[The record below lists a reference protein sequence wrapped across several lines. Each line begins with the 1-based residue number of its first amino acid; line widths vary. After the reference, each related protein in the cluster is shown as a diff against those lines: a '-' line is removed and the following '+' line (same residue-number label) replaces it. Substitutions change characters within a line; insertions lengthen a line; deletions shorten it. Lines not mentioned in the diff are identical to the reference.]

1 MNDRFDDA
9 DHPTRT
15 GDLDVS
21 PQDLETRAVS
31 GAEAVPGESAFGAA
45 FIDVDPAERISETE
59 RPLATPLPVPPSNP
73 TRRSNGGAAAPSTG
87 AIRDRIVVLGRRK
100 AGKTIFL
107 ARLYEQLW
115 RSTDAIHMRAID
127 GNDHLFFM
135 ETIRVL
141 SERVWPPATGSS
153 TRIPL
158 EVTLDGRSRTLV
170 SLDYSGE
177 VFKRAFLEQVS
188 DPDTDELLD
197 HLDRAAAVILLVDP
211 GLVLH
216 GTPEQIAEDE
226 FGMTA
231 AVRRIRKGPGGSHIP
246 IALVL
251 TKLDAHGRV
260 VRECGGLVGFVKTH
274 LFPLLRALH
283 RVRVFGCV
291 AVRTRPDAMGQPRPD
306 PSTPALGLLEPLDHC
321 LRGMPEI
328 PVALPTAAP
337 RVVRSV
343 ESASTDSTKES
354 PGPDWRFIA
363 LMATLILVGMA
374 AGFAIAWAVRIAG
387 GS

>member
-1 MNDRFDDA
+1 MAFDR
-9 DHPTRT
+9 R
-15 GDLDVS
+15 
-21 PQDLETRAVS
+21 
-31 GAEAVPGESAFGAA
+31 
-45 FIDVDPAERISETE
+45 DPHA
-59 RPLATPLPVPPSNP
+59 
-73 TRRSNGGAAAPSTG
+73 
-87 AIRDRIVVLGRRK
+87 
-100 AGKTIFL
+100 
-107 ARLYEQLW
+107 
-115 RSTDAIHMRAID
+115 RAID

-158 EVTLDGRSRTLV
+158 EVTLDGKSRTLV

-291 AVRTRPDAMGQPRPD
+291 AVRTRPDALGQPRPD

-328 PVALPTAAP
+328 PVALPASP
-337 RVVRSV
+337 SRSSRTSSRTI
-343 ESASTDSTKES
+343 ESASSESEADSSVPT
-354 PGPDWRFIA
+354 WRFVA
-363 LMATLILVGMA
+363 LMAILVLVGIA
-374 AGFAIAWAVRIAG
+374 AGLAIAWAVGLAG

>member
-1 MNDRFDDA
+1 MSDRIDDS
-9 DHPTRT
+9 DQPTRSE
-15 GDLDVS
+15 GVVES
-21 PQDLETRAVS
+21 ADLETREHS
-31 GAEAVPGESAFGAA
+31 DDEAVPGRSAFDAA
-45 FIDVDPAERISETE
+45 FIDIDIADGGSEPD
-59 RPLATPLPVPPSNP
+59 RPVPVPPLAGLGKIA
-73 TRRSNGGAAAPSTG
+73 RSMGPGASSVAVG
-87 AIRDRIVVLGRRK
+87 AVRDRIVVLGRRK

-115 RSTDAIHMRAID
+115 RSTGAVHMRAID

-158 EVTLDGRSRTLV
+158 EVTLDGKPRTLV

-188 DPDTDELLD
+188 DPDTEELLS

-231 AVRRIRKGPGGSHIP
+231 AVRRIRQGQGGSHIP

-291 AVRTRPDAMGQPRPD
+291 SVRTRPDAMGQPRPD
-306 PSTPALGLLEPLDHC
+306 PSTTALGLLEPLEHC
-321 LRGMPEI
+321 LRAMPEI
-328 PVALPTAAP
+328 PVSQPPP
-337 RVVRSV
+337 RRPQTIERV
-343 ESASTDSTKES
+343 EQASDDES
-354 PGPDWRFIA
+354 LSSWKFMA
-363 LMATLILVGMA
+363 LMAMLVAIGA
-374 AGFAIAWAVRIAG
+374 VAGFLIAWAVGLVGAT
-387 GS
+387 

>member
-1 MNDRFDDA
+1 MSDRIDA
-9 DHPTRT
+9 DDQPTRAEEVADS
-15 GDLDVS
+15 G
-21 PQDLETRAVS
+21 DLETRAFNDVD
-31 GAEAVPGESAFGAA
+31 AVPGQSVFDAA
-45 FIDVDPAERISETE
+45 FIDIDPADRIQEAE
-59 RPLATPLPVPPSNP
+59 RPA
-73 TRRSNGGAAAPSTG
+73 AAAPLVPVAARPRRSGPVAPAGSNRTV
-87 AIRDRIVVLGRRK
+87 RDRIVVLGRRK

-115 RSTDAIHMRAID
+115 RSTDTVHMRAID

-158 EVTLDGRSRTLV
+158 EVTLDGKPRTLV

-188 DPDTDELLD
+188 DPDTEELLD

-231 AVRRIRKGPGGSHIP
+231 AVRRIRQGPGGSHIP

-306 PSTPALGLLEPLDHC
+306 PATPALGLLEPLEHC
-321 LRGMPEI
+321 LRAMPEI
-328 PVALPTAAP
+328 PLTPPAPRAP
-337 RVVRSV
+337 RVARSLDTAEREATETPV
-343 ESASTDSTKES
+343 PPWK
-354 PGPDWRFIA
+354 FIA
-363 LMATLILVGMA
+363 LMTILVMVGAA
-374 AGFAIAWAVRIAG
+374 AGFLIAWAVGLAG
-387 GS
+387 AA

>member
-1 MNDRFDDA
+1 MSGTA
-9 DHPTRT
+9 DHDQTKTVAEDWDEPAEETRPEEDDHPASASALDA
-15 GDLDVS
+15 GFIEMPPAEPGPVPDLRAAIDAKPAAVRERASAVS
-21 PQDLETRAVS
+21 PAV
-31 GAEAVPGESAFGAA
+31 
-45 FIDVDPAERISETE
+45 
-59 RPLATPLPVPPSNP
+59 
-73 TRRSNGGAAAPSTG
+73 
-87 AIRDRIVVLGRRK
+87 RDRIVVLGRRK

-115 RSTDAIHMRAID
+115 RSTGNIHIRAVD

-158 EVTLDGRSRTLV
+158 EIAFDGRHRSLI

-177 VFKRAFLEQVS
+177 VFKRAFLEGIS
-188 DPDTDELLD
+188 DPDTDELLE

-211 GLVLH
+211 GLALH

-231 AVRRIRKGPGGSHIP
+231 AVRRIRRAPGGGAIP

-251 TKLDAHGRV
+251 TKLDAYGRV

-291 AVRTRPDAMGQPRPD
+291 AVRTRPDAIGTPRPD
-306 PSTPALGLLEPLDHC
+306 PATPALGLLEPLEHC
-321 LRGMPEI
+321 LRSIPET
-328 PVALPTAAP
+328 PSPLPQPPRAQRPPSIEEAAAAP
-337 RVVRSV
+337 V
-343 ESASTDSTKES
+343 
-354 PGPDWRFIA
+354 PWRFLG
-363 LMATLILVGMA
+363 LMAVLVLVGIA
-374 AGFAIAWAVRIAG
+374 VGLGIAWALGISGVLAP
-387 GS
+387 

>member
-1 MNDRFDDA
+1 MSDRFDEA
-9 DHPTRT
+9 DHPTRSSEIT
-15 GDLDVS
+15 ASAEDV
-21 PQDLETRAVS
+21 ETRTVPDDD
-31 GAEAVPGESAFGAA
+31 AVPGRSVFGAA
-45 FIDVDPAERISETE
+45 FIDLDPAERSFEPE
-59 RPLATPLPVPPSNP
+59 RPAAVASPPP
-73 TRRSNGGAAAPSTG
+73 PRLEPRRSRSVESRQSTG
-87 AIRDRIVVLGRRK
+87 TIRDRIVVLGRRK

-115 RSTDAIHMRAID
+115 RSTDAINMRAID

-158 EVTLDGRSRTLV
+158 EVTIDGKSRTLV

-291 AVRTRPDAMGQPRPD
+291 AVRTRPDAIGQPRPD

-328 PVALPTAAP
+328 PVALPAAAP
-337 RVVRSV
+337 RVARAV
-343 ESASTDSTKES
+343 ENASTDSRAETPAPS
-354 PGPDWRFIA
+354 WRFVA
-363 LMATLILVGMA
+363 LMAILVLVGVA
-374 AGFAIAWAVRIAG
+374 AGLAIAWAVGLAG

>member
-1 MNDRFDDA
+1 MSDRFDEA

-15 GDLDVS
+15 GDFDS
-21 PQDLETRAVS
+21 SQDDLETRAASVD
-31 GAEAVPGESAFGAA
+31 EAVPGQSVFDAA
-45 FIDVDPAERISETE
+45 FIDIEPSERLLEPE
-59 RPLATPLPVPPSNP
+59 RPVVPPPPAPLSSQP
-73 TRRSNGGAAAPSTG
+73 RRSKSDTATPSTG

-115 RSTDAIHMRAID
+115 RSTDAIHMRAVD

-158 EVTLDGRSRTLV
+158 EVTLDGKARTLV

-291 AVRTRPDAMGQPRPD
+291 AVRTRPDALGQPRPD

-328 PVALPTAAP
+328 PVALPAVAP
-337 RVVRSV
+337 RAARSI
-343 ESASTDSTKES
+343 ESASTDSTAEPS
-354 PGPDWRFIA
+354 VPTWRFVA
-363 LMATLILVGMA
+363 LMAILVLVGVA
-374 AGFAIAWAVRIAG
+374 AGLGIAWAIGLAG

>member
-1 MNDRFDDA
+1 MSDRIDA
-9 DHPTRT
+9 DDQPTRVEELADS
-15 GDLDVS
+15 GDL
-21 PQDLETRAVS
+21 EIRAAS
-31 GAEAVPGESAFGAA
+31 EDEAVPGQSVFDAA
-45 FIDVDPAERISETE
+45 FIDVDPADRLTE
-59 RPLATPLPVPPSNP
+59 SDRPAAIPPPPPVAAKP
-73 TRRSNGGAAAPSTG
+73 RRPAVAASTG
-87 AIRDRIVVLGRRK
+87 PAGMVRDRIVVLGRRK

-115 RSTDAIHMRAID
+115 RSTDTVHMRAID

-158 EVTLDGRSRTLV
+158 EVTLDGKPRTLV

-188 DPDTDELLD
+188 DPDTEELLD

-231 AVRRIRKGPGGSHIP
+231 AVRRIRQGPGGSHIP

-306 PSTPALGLLEPLDHC
+306 PSTPALGLLEPLEHC
-321 LRGMPEI
+321 LRAMPEI
-328 PVALPTAAP
+328 PVAMPAP
-337 RVVRSV
+337 RAARSP
-343 ESASTDSTKES
+343 EPSEAETEEDSVPPWK
-354 PGPDWRFIA
+354 FIA
-363 LMATLILVGMA
+363 LMAILVAVGAA
-374 AGFAIAWAVRIAG
+374 AGVLIAWAVGLAG
-387 GS
+387 AA